1 MSRRRAMSRLVFPW
15 DTSFR
20 ISFCL
25 GVSPSD
31 RFARTGAGFTTLA
44 GFFFLVDEAALEVFA
59 GFLD

>member
-1 MSRRRAMSRLVFPW
+1 MSRLVFPW

-31 RFARTGAGFTTLA
+31 RFVRTGAGFMTFASFL
-44 GFFFLVDEAALEVFA
+44 FLVVEAALAVFA
-59 GFLD
+59 GFLA

>member
-1 MSRRRAMSRLVFPW
+1 MSRLVFPW

-44 GFFFLVDEAALEVFA
+44 GFLFLVGEAALVIFA
-59 GFLD
+59 GFLA

>member
-1 MSRRRAMSRLVFPW
+1 MSRLVFPC

-25 GVSPSD
+25 GVSASECVV
-31 RFARTGAGFTTLA
+31 RVRTGFATLR
-44 GFFFLVDEAALEVFA
+44 GFFFLVDEAGLLVFA

>member
-1 MSRRRAMSRLVFPW
+1 MSRLVFPC

-25 GVSPSD
+25 GVSASE
-31 RFARTGAGFTTLA
+31 RVVRGRAGFATLR
-44 GFFFLVDEAALEVFA
+44 GFLFLADEADLLIFA